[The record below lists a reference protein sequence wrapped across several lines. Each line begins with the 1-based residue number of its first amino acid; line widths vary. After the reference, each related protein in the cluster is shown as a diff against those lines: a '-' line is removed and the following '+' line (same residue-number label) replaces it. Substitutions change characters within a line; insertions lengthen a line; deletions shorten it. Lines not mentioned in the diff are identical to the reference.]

1 MRQFL
6 VNRSLQAQAALTIA
20 LCGSLAALAAIGAA
34 FWITGERA
42 TQSAVML
49 SAFAIVAAV
58 CGALSYARR
67 VAARLRELETS
78 IHAVHA
84 GMAQRTTLLNGYST
98 TTAFSATLR
107 QMVDTLQT
115 QKAELA
121 AANSVLET
129 SVRERTADIST
140 LVNLSERLAVR
151 QDLSSLMSNMLIQ
164 VQSAVDYHTA
174 SIWLRERDN
183 VVLSSYQTRDPFG
196 AEHLEGSTLPDSY
209 ARMYR
214 LMESKREPLVVNQS
228 RRNFFAVLLA
238 QVTEGRAGRLFQ
250 RARSWMMTP
259 LVTRG
264 NMIGAL
270 RIDCSEPAFFTPERE
285 RILTAI
291 SHQAALAIEHAK
303 LAAQAE
309 EAAIIAERNRIA
321 RELHDAVSQNLFAAG
336 IIADSLSKNQAVT
349 DPDIKNDLRR
359 IQLLNGGA
367 LAEMRILLFEL
378 RPDALKVASVA
389 ELFSHLIDASDG
401 RGGAHVRLSLD
412 RTMSIP
418 DPAKTAIYRIA
429 QEALNNALR
438 HSHATEVEV
447 ALIEVDDSIELTV
460 RDNGAGFD
468 TAHDRPGHFGL
479 KSMRQRAK
487 SIDAQISFISEP
499 ARGSIVAVVWP
510 GETSTGGTV

>member
-1 MRQFL
+1 MRSFL
-6 VNRSLQAQAALTIA
+6 INRSLQAQATLTIA
-20 LCGSLAALAAIGAA
+20 LCGSLAALAAVGAVA
-34 FWITGERA
+34 WISGEGPA
-42 TQSAVML
+42 QSTILACVL
-49 SAFAIVAAV
+49 VVVAAAG
-58 CGALSYARR
+58 GALWYARR
-67 VAARLRELETS
+67 VAARLRALETS

-84 GMAQRTTLLNGYST
+84 GMDQRTILLNGDST

-121 AANSVLET
+121 AANAILET

-140 LVNLSERLAVR
+140 LVNLSERLAQR

-196 AEHLEGSTLPDSY
+196 AEHLEGSALPDSY

-238 QVTEGRAGRLFQ
+238 QVTEGRAGKLFQ

-336 IIADSLSKNQAVT
+336 IIADSLSKNQAVN

-359 IQLLNGGA
+359 IQLLNSGA

-401 RGGAHVRLSLD
+401 RGGARVRLSLD
-412 RTMSIP
+412 RAMSIP

-460 RDNGAGFD
+460 RDNGTGFD
-468 TAHDRPGHFGL
+468 TTHDRPGHFGL
-479 KSMRQRAK
+479 ESMRQRAK
-487 SIDAQISFISEP
+487 SIDAQISLISEP
-499 ARGSIVAVVWP
+499 GRGSIVAVVWP
-510 GETSTGGTV
+510 RETSTDRTV